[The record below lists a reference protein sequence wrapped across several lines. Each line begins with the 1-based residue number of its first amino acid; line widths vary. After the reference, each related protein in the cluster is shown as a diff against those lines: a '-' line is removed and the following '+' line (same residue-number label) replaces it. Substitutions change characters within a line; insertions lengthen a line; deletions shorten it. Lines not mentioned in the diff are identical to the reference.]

1 MSAAMTLEPIVSLGQ
16 MPDEILLEI
25 ATHMPRM
32 TQKSMDGIT
41 RTSKKFRLIFLRRYL
56 GQITFVGTM
65 ERISHRLD
73 AFNAVHASSTGP
85 IWSSVRTVRFY
96 ISDAIESPDT
106 RPPDTTIP
114 GLVGDFLSKVA
125 AVKEVS
131 VHMAKPPPGQTTF
144 QEFLGDANS
153 SWTGFPKLKLTTP
166 DTKIIHAVIRLCPQS
181 ALQVIKL
188 PLYPNS
194 PELRLLTRQCPNLK
208 RLHVDA
214 PGSFSFRNARGNWLV
229 DDICGAFVHL
239 EWLVLGGIFDSDI
252 ERLSSWAIN
261 MIIAALNSAPSLVC
275 FAFRVPS
282 NTDTS
287 YMDALEQILTS
298 VPKLEELCFISQ
310 DSNSPERLATL
321 HRGSRKPGRSKLIFT
336 QESMTTSE
344 RERRFPCALFGK

>member
-1 MSAAMTLEPIVSLGQ
+1 MIIQPKISLGQ

-32 TQKSMDGIT
+32 TQRSMDGIT

-56 GQITFVGTM
+56 GQITFAGTM
-65 ERISHRLD
+65 EVISHRLT
-73 AFNAVHASSTGP
+73 AFNTVHASSTGP
-85 IWSSVRTVRFY
+85 IWSYVRTVRFY
-96 ISDAIESPDT
+96 ISDST
-106 RPPDTTIP
+106 RSRIRMIR
-114 GLVGDFLSKVA
+114 GRVGDFLSKVA

-131 VHMAKPPPGQTTF
+131 VHMAKPLPGQTTI
-144 QEFLGDANS
+144 QEFLGNTSS

-166 DTKIIHAVIRLCPQS
+166 DTKIINAVIRLCPQS

-229 DDICGAFVHL
+229 DDICGAFIHL

-252 ERLSSWAIN
+252 ERLSSWAISR
-261 MIIAALNSAPSLVC
+261 IIAALNSAPSLVY

-310 DSNSPERLATL
+310 DSDSPERVYDY
-321 HRGSRKPGRSKLIFT
+321 
-336 QESMTTSE
+336 
-344 RERRFPCALFGK
+344 